1 MSSLLTSKDCYDTLQ
16 KLHPEAILAM
26 ENLLKS
32 GQSPATIRR
41 FILRLNV
48 GPLLTEVFT
57 GAAKHIKEV
66 MDGQAVS
73 VD

>member
-1 MSSLLTSKDCYDTLQ
+1 MDKLLTSKDCYDTLQ

-26 ENLLKS
+26 KNLLKT

-48 GPLLTEVFT
+48 GPFLTEVFT

-66 MDGQAVS
+66 MDGQTVS